1 MYVAAMAGRDKGRK
15 RSATAAKAHI
25 LFIAREAGL
34 ESLRVHLESDVA
46 KTAHDMLKL
55 SFLVKS
61 DADIDLADYD
71 RRTIGH
77 LAAAE
82 GHMEMLHYL
91 ATKSNFD
98 FNLADRW
105 NNQVL
110 DELKDEEAKR

>member
-1 MYVAAMAGRDKGRK
+1 MEADNYGIAE
-15 RSATAAKAHI
+15 I
-25 LFIAREAGL
+25 LLRNGASIIADDSRMSKMLCSIGHEN
-34 ESLRVHLESDVA
+34 
-46 KTAHDMLKL
+46 DMLKL

-82 GHMEMLHYL
+82 GHMEMLRYL